1 MIDDELRRQLADAVA
16 KAYAAAKAYAVAK
29 AYAAAKAHAAAEAAP
44 DGEDL
49 RLLAQALLAE
59 SDPDLDCQACR
70 DLLPEYVEAESLG
83 LDAAGR
89 YPDVRAHL
97 LLCDDCQPEYLAQL
111 DLARRLARDELP
123 APPSRPAPD
132 LAFLRPARP
141 PAPVPADPAAW
152 WTRLRPSLAGVNEIW
167 VRFAPQ
173 GAFQPA
179 QILEDRSFETDW
191 QQGLERRR
199 LFETAL
205 PQVPEGSL
213 SVVAVRQEGAETCEL
228 RVRVDSRQWS
238 PARRPVRL
246 YYAGG
251 MRQARTDD
259 QGLVCFAG
267 VPVAALPDLEIE
279 IPDVAI

>member
-1 MIDDELRRQLADAVA
+1 MSDDELRRQLADAVA
-16 KAYAAAKAYAVAK
+16 EAYAAAKA
-29 AYAAAKAHAAAEAAP
+29 AP
-44 DGEDL
+44 DDEGL

-59 SDPDLDCQACR
+59 SDPGLDCQVCR
-70 DLLPEYVEAESLG
+70 DRLPEYVEAESLG

-132 LAFLRPARP
+132 LAFLRRDRPARP

-152 WTRLRPSLAGVNEIW
+152 WTRLRPSLGGIKEIW
-167 VRFAPQ
+167 VRFVPQ

-179 QILEDRSFETDW
+179 QILEDQSFETDW

-199 LFETAL
+199 LLETAL
-205 PQVPEGSL
+205 PQVPEGRL

-228 RVRVDSRQWS
+228 RVRIDSPQWS
-238 PARRPVRL
+238 AARRRVHL

-259 QGLVCFAG
+259 RGLARFAG
-267 VPVAALPDLEIE
+267 VPVAALPDVEIE
-279 IPDVAI
+279 IPDIAI